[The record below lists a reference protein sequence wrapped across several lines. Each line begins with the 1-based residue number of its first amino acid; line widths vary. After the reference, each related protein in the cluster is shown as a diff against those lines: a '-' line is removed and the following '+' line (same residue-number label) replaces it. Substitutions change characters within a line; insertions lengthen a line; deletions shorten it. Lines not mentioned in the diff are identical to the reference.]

1 MLAFGAGAATAQQLP
16 LNNAVQTAA
25 WGIAGS
31 VDRGTRVVVLAV
43 ESSAFAMSDYIIGET
58 TVALIGLQAVQGF
71 TVVPRSEVNM
81 AIGGLPI
88 STSGFVSNAMAHSV
102 GGILNAQFVVIGAFE
117 SIAGTFRL
125 RLQLIEVA
133 TANVRVVQTI
143 DVVNDAMVA
152 YFMRGAATA
161 RGARA
166 PRAVIDPDNW
176 LSWGGYGRGTNLR
189 YEQNRSDT
197 LALGVNLFYSTGP
210 LFSVPP
216 IIGYRDDRL
225 PGSAFGLMGTGRLF
239 PGGGPFYLELGLGLG
254 SMSGQVL
261 NQRWDWGTGD
271 WQGWWDL
278 WGFWESYT
286 NLGLMVSPAVGLR
299 LGGRRPWAGWAWSWF
314 WDITIAA
321 PVVIGTEGL
330 TARFKPGVALGFAW

>member
-1 MLAFGAGAATAQQLP
+1 M
-16 LNNAVQTAA
+16 
-25 WGIAGS
+25 GIAGS

-43 ESSAFAMSDYIIGET
+43 ESGAFTMSDYIIGET

-102 GGILNAQFVVIGAFE
+102 GGLLNAQFVVVGAFE
-117 SIAGTFRL
+117 SIAGAFRL

-152 YFMRGAATA
+152 YFMGGAATA

-166 PRAVIDPDNW
+166 PRAPRAPRPPGPTFIDPDNW

-189 YEQNRSDT
+189 YERNRSDT

-210 LFSVPP
+210 LFSEAP
-216 IIGYRDDRL
+216 ISFGDVETWEHRA
-225 PGSAFGLMGTGRLF
+225 GAAFGLMGTGRLF

-254 SMSGQVL
+254 SMSGQV
-261 NQRWDWGTGD
+261 WESWGWVT
-271 WQGWWDL
+271 
-278 WGFWESYT
+278 WGPMGGWESYT
-286 NLGLMVSPAVGLR
+286 NLGLMISPAIGWR

-330 TARFKPGVALGFAW
+330 TARFKPGVSLGFAW